1 MEWMRYSVLLCLVSV
16 FQPHQ
21 ASSDKRS
28 LRRITYVLHGS
39 GKAHPAA
46 AAAAGIGRTSVSS
59 FGARHGS
66 SSVSSSSYTLRA
78 QGSAPVLEVNTS
90 YRRTSPQVRTRRMGK
105 ASPHVQQQQQQQ
117 PIVQFHPHQFYQQQH
132 HQQSIRHP
140 VQYQKQQLNGV
151 NVCGGQCCHGW
162 AQAPGSQRCTK
173 PNCTPKCQNG
183 GMCLRPQ
190 LCVCKPGTKGK
201 TCEEMSPSIHPTS
214 NQDTLAQGQPIPQP
228 VPQRTVTQRVLQL
241 PQKISSLGH
250 MSLTVKQKPSMM
262 IPQQSHLMPLPSQP
276 LMMMVQRGQSQQFTF
291 KPKYYNQKFYPGRQ
305 AAEGSLPQTSSGST
319 FQVGNHTGRI
329 KVVFTPTICKV
340 TCTKGKCHNSCQ
352 QGNTTTLISENGHAA
367 DTLTAQNFR
376 VVVCHLPCM
385 NGGQCTSRNKCQCSP
400 NFTGK
405 LCHIPVQ
412 SSNGQ
417 WQHHQQQYQHQQHPG
432 KAPTSSVVHSMHTLP
447 LSVGGKPGLQ
457 MKFPP
462 NIVNIHVKHP
472 PEATVQIHQ
481 VSRVDSSS
489 VSQKVK
495 GVKSNQQQISYSVQN
510 PSVPHVPNS
519 VYTHHQQVRTHQYPR
534 IQSKLGRCF
543 QETAGTQ
550 CGKPLP
556 GLSKQEDCCGTVGT
570 SWGFHKCQ
578 KCPKKPSFPIRGN
591 GQMVECPLGYKQV
604 NATHCQDIN
613 ECQLQGVCPQGECLN
628 THGSYRCTCEPG
640 FVPGPTQ
647 TACVPAFKQI
657 CPGGM
662 GYHVSQTFKKVTV
675 KPGPDVKVHML
686 PDSTIT
692 HPEIKHSEP
701 LPTPAQIPP
710 EQPPKEAFSA
720 IQTPQPEVLI
730 PEVVTTMPE
739 QELEDDKP
747 VVDRGQPQLSPSIT
761 TIQIDSGFPE
771 VVEKTS
777 PPNPVHIAPE
787 VSTSSL
793 THFIASTQV
802 AEIDECSVN
811 PRICGPGQC
820 INLPE
825 GYTCNCSPGYQL
837 NIWKTG
843 CIDVDEC
850 AQVPR
855 PCSNGHC
862 KNTVGSFR
870 CFCHQGFAPDGGIQ
884 CTDVD
889 ECLRPNI
896 CGEGHCI
903 NVVGSYRCQYCDA
916 GYRMNRGQC
925 EDIDECQDSNK
936 CPSGRCINN
945 PGSYEC
951 VSCPDGYTGRNG
963 QCIDVNE
970 CLDRSIC
977 VNGRCSNL
985 EGSYICTCNRGYEP
999 SPDGKLCKDVDECQ
1013 DVILCTN
1020 GQCRNTEASFNC
1032 ECNSGYRLTTTGDQC
1047 EDIDECQENAD
1058 ACQGGVCMNSAGSFT
1073 CTCPSGFQLVD
1084 DVRCQDVNECLSPEL
1099 CAHGDCLN
1107 TEGSFRCICE
1117 QGFTVSSDGQKCED
1131 FDECA
1136 DGTKCHGGTCV
1147 NTDRSYRCECAR
1159 GYRLSPTSETCID
1172 IDECKE
1178 YSSICGSW
1186 RCENAVGSYKCFVDC
1201 PPGHSLEP
1209 AGICADVDECTN
1221 DTVCGSH
1228 GFCENTA
1235 GSFRCLCDQGFQ
1247 DLLDEQG
1254 CVDVN
1259 ECEMISGVCGQ
1270 ALCENVEGSFLCV
1283 CSDDIQEF
1291 DPMTGECRF
1300 PVPPV
1305 LVQTE
1310 EKKECYYNLNDAHF
1324 CDNVLTS
1331 NVTKQE
1337 CCCTLGAGW
1346 GDNCEVFPCPMFGT
1360 PEFAAMCPEGKG
1372 FIPNGD
1378 SAYGISGLNYKDAD
1392 ECVLFGQEICKNG
1405 FCLNTQPSY
1414 ECYCRQGLY
1423 YDPVKLQCLDIDE
1436 CQDAAS
1442 CTNGQCINT
1451 EGSYNCFCTLPMVL
1465 DTSGKH
1471 CIQPSDSGDIDECQ
1485 DPSNCINGQCINT
1498 DGSYNCFCTYPMIL
1512 DSSGKRCI
1520 QPLDSI
1526 EQTDEADVYQDVCW
1540 QDVNSQVVCGS
1551 PLVGQRTTYT
1561 ECCCRYGEA
1570 WGMDCALCPMRNT
1583 DDYARLCNLRVPGRR
1598 QEYGQDGL
1606 TAYQPDYLVPAPEYG
1621 SQQSLRGL
1629 LPSFEDGRHPFES
1642 FEGLQ
1647 AEECGILNG
1656 CENGRCVRVQ
1666 EGYTC
1671 DCYDGY
1677 QLDITKMAC
1686 VDVNECIELNDKMS
1700 LCRNAKCINTD
1711 GSYKC
1716 VCLPGYLPSEQPNYC
1731 ITTEKESKLE

>member
-1 MEWMRYSVLLCLVSV
+1 MEWMRYSVLLWLLSV

-21 ASSDKRS
+21 VCSDKRS
-28 LRRITYVLHGS
+28 FRRITYVLHS
-39 GKAHPAA
+39 GKSHPAA
-46 AAAAGIGRTSVSS
+46 GRGSVST
-59 FGARHGS
+59 FGTRHGS
-66 SSVSSSSYTLRA
+66 SSSSYTVRA
-78 QGSAPVLEVNTS
+78 QGSAPVLEVKTS
-90 YRRTSPQVRTRRMGK
+90 YRRTSPQIRTRRMGK
-105 ASPHVQQQQQQQ
+105 ASPHVQQQQQH
-117 PIVQFHPHQFYQQQH
+117 ITQFHPHQYYQH
-132 HQQSIRHP
+132 QSIRHP

-173 PNCTPKCQNG
+173 PNCSPQCQNG

-201 TCEEMSPSIHPTS
+201 ACEETS
-214 NQDTLAQGQPIPQP
+214 SSTHSTNHQDTVAQAQPIPQQ
-228 VPQRTVTQRVLQL
+228 VPQQTLTQRLVQL
-241 PQKISSLGH
+241 PQKINSLGR

-262 IPQQSHLMPLPSQP
+262 MPQQSHLMPLPSQS
-276 LMMMVQRGQSQQFTF
+276 LMMLMQRGQSQQFTF

-305 AAEGSLPQTSSGST
+305 AAEGSLPQTSSGSP

-412 SSNGQ
+412 PSNGQ
-417 WQHHQQQYQHQQHPG
+417 RQHHQQPG
-432 KAPTSSVVHSMHTLP
+432 KAPTSSVVHSTHTLP
-447 LSVGGKPGLQ
+447 LSVSGKPGLQ

-462 NIVNIHVKHP
+462 NLVNIHVKHP
-472 PEATVQIHQ
+472 PEANVQIHQ
-481 VSRVDSSS
+481 VTRVDSSS
-489 VSQKVK
+489 LEQKVK
-495 GVKSNQQQISYSVQN
+495 GVKSSQQQISYHVPN

-519 VYTHHQQVRTHQYPR
+519 VYNHHQQVRTHHYPR
-534 IQSKLGRCF
+534 TQTKLGRCF

-556 GLSKQEDCCGTVGT
+556 GLLKQEDCCGTVGT

-604 NATHCQDIN
+604 NATHCQDFN
-613 ECQLQGVCPQGECLN
+613 ECQLQGVCPHGECLN
-628 THGSYRCTCEPG
+628 TLGSYRCTCEPG
-640 FVPGPTQ
+640 FVPGPAQ
-647 TACVPAFKQI
+647 SACVPAFKQI

-675 KPGPDVKVHML
+675 KPGPDVKFHKL
-686 PDSTIT
+686 PDSTMT
-692 HPEIKHSEP
+692 HPEIRHSDP
-701 LPTPAQIPP
+701 IPTPAKVPP
-710 EQPPKEAFSA
+710 EQQPFEAFSST
-720 IQTPQPEVLI
+720 QTSQPDVLMPEVA
-730 PEVVTTMPE
+730 TSMPE
-739 QELEDDKP
+739 QELEKDKRI
-747 VVDRGQPQLSPSIT
+747 VESGLPQLSPSIT
-761 TIQIDSGFPE
+761 TIQINSGFPE
-771 VVEKTS
+771 VVEKSS

-825 GYTCNCSPGYQL
+825 GYTCNCNPGYQL
-837 NIWKTG
+837 NILRTG

-855 PCSNGHC
+855 LCSNGHC
-862 KNTVGSFR
+862 RNTVGSFR
-870 CFCHQGFAPDGGIQ
+870 CFCHQGFTSDGGTQ
-884 CTDVD
+884 CSDID

-896 CGEGHCI
+896 CGEGHCL
-903 NVVGSYRCQYCDA
+903 NSVGSYRCQYCDA
-916 GYRMNRGQC
+916 GYRMYRGQC

-945 PGSYEC
+945 PGSYKC

-970 CLDRSIC
+970 CLNRSIC
-977 VNGRCSNL
+977 ANGRCSNL

-1020 GQCRNTEASFNC
+1020 GQCTNTEASFHC
-1032 ECNSGYRLTTTGDQC
+1032 DCNLGYLLTATGDQC
-1047 EDIDECQENAD
+1047 EDIDECQENAG
-1058 ACQGGVCMNSAGSFT
+1058 ACQGGVCINNAGSFT
-1073 CTCPSGFQLVD
+1073 CTCPSGFQLEG
-1084 DVRCQDVNECLSPEL
+1084 DVGCQDVNECQTPEI
-1099 CAHGDCLN
+1099 CTYGDCLN
-1107 TEGSFRCICE
+1107 TEGSFHCICE
-1117 QGFTVSSDGQKCED
+1117 QGFTVSSDGHKCED

-1136 DGTKCHGGTCV
+1136 DGTKCHGGSCV
-1147 NTDRSYRCECAR
+1147 NTDGSYRCECAR
-1159 GYRLSPTSETCID
+1159 GFHLNPTSETCD
-1172 IDECKE
+1172 
-1178 YSSICGSW
+1178 
-1186 RCENAVGSYKCFVDC
+1186 
-1201 PPGHSLEP
+1201 
-1209 AGICADVDECTN
+1209 DVDECSN
-1221 DTVCGSH
+1221 DTACGNH

-1247 DLLDEQG
+1247 DLLDGQG

-1259 ECEMISGVCGQ
+1259 ECEMISGMCGE
-1270 ALCENVEGSFLCV
+1270 ALCENVEGSFLCL
-1283 CSDDIQEF
+1283 CPDDIQEF
-1291 DPMTGECRF
+1291 DPMTGECRS
-1300 PVPPV
+1300 PDPPV
-1305 LVQTE
+1305 LVQTG

-1360 PEFAAMCPEGKG
+1360 SEFAAMCPEGKG

-1378 SAYGISGLNYKDAD
+1378 SAYGISGQNYKDAD

-1405 FCLNTQPSY
+1405 FCLNTQPGY

-1442 CTNGQCINT
+1442 CINGQCINT

-1465 DTSGKH
+1465 DASGKR
-1471 CIQPSDSGDIDECQ
+1471 CTQPLDSDDIDECQ
-1485 DPSNCINGQCINT
+1485 DPSNCIGGQCINT

-1520 QPLDSI
+1520 QPSDTI
-1526 EQTDEADVYQDVCW
+1526 EQTSEEDVCW
-1540 QDVNSQVVCGS
+1540 QAVSSQVVCGS

-1561 ECCCRYGEA
+1561 ECCCMYGEA
-1570 WGMDCALCPMRNT
+1570 WGMDCALCPLRNT
-1583 DDYARLCNLRVPGRR
+1583 DDYARLCNLPVTGRR
-1598 QEYGQDGL
+1598 HEYGQDAL
-1606 TAYQPDYLVPAPEYG
+1606 MAPYQPDYSVSAPEYD
-1621 SQQSLRGL
+1621 SQQSLRGN
-1629 LPSFEDGRHPFES
+1629 LPFFVDGRYPFDS

-1677 QLDITKMAC
+1677 QLDISKLEC

-1716 VCLPGYLPSEQPNYC
+1716 VCLPGYVPSEQPNYC
-1731 ITTEKESKLE
+1731 VTTETEKETKLE

>member
-1 MEWMRYSVLLCLVSV
+1 MEWMRYSVLLWLVSV

-21 ASSDKRS
+21 VCSDKRS
-28 LRRITYVLHGS
+28 LRRITYVLHS
-39 GKAHPAA
+39 GKSHPA
-46 AAAAGIGRTSVSS
+46 GGRTSVST
-59 FGARHGS
+59 FGTRHG
-66 SSVSSSSYTLRA
+66 VSSSSYTVRA
-78 QGSAPVLEVNTS
+78 QGSAPVLEVKTS
-90 YRRTSPQVRTRRMGK
+90 YRRSSPQVRTRRMGK
-105 ASPHVQQQQQQQ
+105 ASPHAQQH
-117 PIVQFHPHQFYQQQH
+117 IAQFHPHQYYQ
-132 HQQSIRHP
+132 QQSIRHP
-140 VQYQKQQLNGV
+140 VQYQKQQLSGV

-173 PNCTPKCQNG
+173 PNCSPQCQNG

-201 TCEEMSPSIHPTS
+201 ACEETS
-214 NQDTLAQGQPIPQP
+214 SSTHSTNNQDTVAQAQPIPQQM
-228 VPQRTVTQRVLQL
+228 PQQTMTQRLVQL
-241 PQKISSLGH
+241 PQKINSLGH

-262 IPQQSHLMPLPSQP
+262 MPQQPHLMPLPSQP
-276 LMMMVQRGQSQQFTF
+276 LMMLVQRGQSQQFTF
-291 KPKYYNQKFYPGRQ
+291 KPKYYNQKFYPGGQ
-305 AAEGSLPQTSSGST
+305 APEGSLPQTSSGPA

-400 NFTGK
+400 SFTGK

-412 SSNGQ
+412 PSNGQ
-417 WQHHQQQYQHQQHPG
+417 RQQYQQPG
-432 KAPTSSVVHSMHTLP
+432 KAPSSPVVHSTHTLP

-462 NIVNIHVKHP
+462 NLVNIHVKHP
-472 PEATVQIHQ
+472 PEANVQIHQ

-489 VSQKVK
+489 LGQKVN
-495 GVKSNQQQISYSVQN
+495 GVKPSQQQITYHAPS

-519 VYTHHQQVRTHQYPR
+519 VYTHHQQVRTHHYPR
-534 IQSKLGRCF
+534 TQTKLGRCF

-570 SWGFHKCQ
+570 SWGFHKCH

-613 ECQLQGVCPQGECLN
+613 ECQLQGVCPHGECLN
-628 THGSYRCTCEPG
+628 TMGSYRCTCEPG
-640 FVPGPTQ
+640 FVPGPAQ
-647 TACVPAFKQI
+647 TACVPENLLIEEKGPCYRFVSAGKQCMHPLSVQLSKQMCCCSVGKAWGTNCEKCPILGTAAFKQI

-675 KPGPDVKVHML
+675 KPGSDVKFHKL
-686 PDSTIT
+686 PDSTMT
-692 HPEIKHSEP
+692 HPEIKHSDP
-701 LPTPAQIPP
+701 IPTPAKVPP
-710 EQPPKEAFSA
+710 EQQPLEAISSTEA
-720 IQTPQPEVLI
+720 PQPEVLV
-730 PEVVTTMPE
+730 PEVATSMPE
-739 QELEDDKP
+739 QELEKDKR
-747 VVDRGQPQLSPSIT
+747 VVESGLPQLSPSIT
-761 TIQIDSGFPE
+761 TIQINSGFPE

-777 PPNPVHIAPE
+777 PPNPVHIAPD

-802 AEIDECSVN
+802 AEIDECSVS

-825 GYTCNCSPGYQL
+825 GYTCNCNPGYQL
-837 NIWKTG
+837 NAVKTA

-850 AQVPR
+850 AQAPH
-855 PCSNGHC
+855 PCTNGHC
-862 KNTVGSFR
+862 KNTIGSFR
-870 CFCHQGFAPDGGIQ
+870 CFCHQGFTSDGGTQ
-884 CTDVD
+884 CSDID
-889 ECLRPNI
+889 ECLRPDI

-903 NVVGSYRCQYCDA
+903 NLVGSYRCQYCDA

-936 CPSGRCINN
+936 CPSERCINN

-951 VSCPDGYTGRNG
+951 VSCPDGYAGRSG

-970 CLDRSIC
+970 CLNRSVC
-977 VNGRCSNL
+977 ANGRCSNL
-985 EGSYICTCNRGYEP
+985 EGAFFCTCNRGYEP
-999 SPDGKLCKDVDECQ
+999 SLDGKLCKDVDECQ
-1013 DVILCTN
+1013 DTILCSN
-1020 GQCRNTEASFNC
+1020 GQCTNTEASFYC
-1032 ECNSGYRLTTTGDQC
+1032 ECNAGYHLAATGDQC
-1047 EDIDECQENAD
+1047 EDIDECQETAD
-1058 ACQGGVCMNSAGSFT
+1058 ACQGGVCVNNAGSFT

-1084 DVRCQDVNECLSPEL
+1084 GVKCQDVNECLTPEL
-1099 CAHGDCLN
+1099 CTHGDCQN
-1107 TEGSFRCICE
+1107 TEGSFYCDC
-1117 QGFTVSSDGQKCED
+1117 QKGFTVSSDGRKCE
-1131 FDECA
+1131 
-1136 DGTKCHGGTCV
+1136 
-1147 NTDRSYRCECAR
+1147 
-1159 GYRLSPTSETCID
+1159 
-1172 IDECKE
+1172 
-1178 YSSICGSW
+1178 
-1186 RCENAVGSYKCFVDC
+1186 
-1201 PPGHSLEP
+1201 
-1209 AGICADVDECTN
+1209 DVDECTN

-1235 GSFRCLCDQGFQ
+1235 GSFQCLCDQGFQ
-1247 DLLDEQG
+1247 DLLEGQG
-1254 CVDVN
+1254 CTDVN
-1259 ECEMISGVCGQ
+1259 ECEMISGVCGE
-1270 ALCENVEGSFLCV
+1270 ALCENVEGSFLCI
-1283 CSDDIQEF
+1283 CPEDIQEF
-1291 DPMTGECRF
+1291 DPMTGECRS
-1300 PVPPV
+1300 PEPPAIE
-1305 LVQTE
+1305 QTE

-1331 NVTKQE
+1331 NVSKQE

-1360 PEFAAMCPEGKG
+1360 PEFTAMCPEGKG

-1378 SAYGISGLNYKDAD
+1378 SAYGISGQNYKDAD

-1405 FCLNTQPSY
+1405 FCLNTQPGY

-1442 CTNGQCINT
+1442 CINGQCINT
-1451 EGSYNCFCTLPMVL
+1451 EGSYNCFCTLPMLL
-1465 DTSGKH
+1465 DASGKR
-1471 CIQPSDSGDIDECQ
+1471 CTQPLDSDDIDECQ
-1485 DPSNCINGQCINT
+1485 DPSNCIDGQCINT

-1520 QPLDSI
+1520 EPPDTI
-1526 EQTDEADVYQDVCW
+1526 EQTSEENVCW
-1540 QDVNSQVVCGS
+1540 QAVSSQVVCGS
-1551 PLVGQRTTYT
+1551 PLVGRRTTYT
-1561 ECCCRYGEA
+1561 ECCCLYGEA
-1570 WGMDCALCPMRNT
+1570 WGMDCALCPLRNT
-1583 DDYARLCNLRVPGRR
+1583 DDYARLCNLPVTGRR
-1598 QEYGQDGL
+1598 HEYGQDAL
-1606 TAYQPDYLVPAPEYG
+1606 MAPYQPDYSVSPSEYD
-1621 SQQSLRGL
+1621 SQQSLRGN
-1629 LPSFEDGRHPFES
+1629 LPFFVDGHYPFDS

-1677 QLDITKMAC
+1677 QLDITKLEC

-1716 VCLPGYLPSEQPNYC
+1716 VCLPGYAPSEQPNYC
-1731 ITTEKESKLE
+1731 VTTETEKETKLE

>member
-1 MEWMRYSVLLCLVSV
+1 MEWMRYSVLLWLLSV

-21 ASSDKRS
+21 VCSDKRS
-28 LRRITYVLHGS
+28 FRRITYVLHS
-39 GKAHPAA
+39 GKSHPAA
-46 AAAAGIGRTSVSS
+46 GRGSVST
-59 FGARHGS
+59 FGTRHGS
-66 SSVSSSSYTLRA
+66 SSSSYTVRA
-78 QGSAPVLEVNTS
+78 QGSAPVLEVKTS
-90 YRRTSPQVRTRRMGK
+90 YRRTSPQIRTRRMGK
-105 ASPHVQQQQQQQ
+105 ASPHVQQQQQH
-117 PIVQFHPHQFYQQQH
+117 ITQFHPHQYYQH
-132 HQQSIRHP
+132 QSIRHP

-173 PNCTPKCQNG
+173 PNCSPQCQNG

-201 TCEEMSPSIHPTS
+201 ACEETS
-214 NQDTLAQGQPIPQP
+214 SSTHSTNHQDTVAQAQPIPQQ
-228 VPQRTVTQRVLQL
+228 VPQQTLTQRLVQL
-241 PQKISSLGH
+241 PQKINSLGR

-262 IPQQSHLMPLPSQP
+262 MPQQSHLMPLPSQS
-276 LMMMVQRGQSQQFTF
+276 LMMLMQRGQSQQFTF

-305 AAEGSLPQTSSGST
+305 AAEGSLPQTSSGSP

-412 SSNGQ
+412 PSNGQ
-417 WQHHQQQYQHQQHPG
+417 RQHHQQPG
-432 KAPTSSVVHSMHTLP
+432 KAPTSSVVHSTHTLP
-447 LSVGGKPGLQ
+447 LSVSGKPGLQ

-462 NIVNIHVKHP
+462 NLVNIHVKHP
-472 PEATVQIHQ
+472 PEANVQIHQ
-481 VSRVDSSS
+481 VTRVDSSS
-489 VSQKVK
+489 LEQKVK
-495 GVKSNQQQISYSVQN
+495 GVKSSQQQISYHVPN

-519 VYTHHQQVRTHQYPR
+519 VYNHHQQVRTHHYPR
-534 IQSKLGRCF
+534 TQTKLGRCF

-556 GLSKQEDCCGTVGT
+556 GLLKQEDCCGTVGT

-604 NATHCQDIN
+604 NATHCQDFN
-613 ECQLQGVCPQGECLN
+613 ECQLQGVCPHGECLN
-628 THGSYRCTCEPG
+628 TLGSYRCTCEPG
-640 FVPGPTQ
+640 FVPGPAQ
-647 TACVPAFKQI
+647 SACVPENLLIEEKGPCYRFVSAGKQCMHPLSVQLSKQMCCCSVGKAWGTNCEKCPILGTAAFKQI

-675 KPGPDVKVHML
+675 KPGPDVKFHKL
-686 PDSTIT
+686 PDSTMT
-692 HPEIKHSEP
+692 HPEIRHSDP
-701 LPTPAQIPP
+701 IPTPAKVPP
-710 EQPPKEAFSA
+710 EQQPFEAFSST
-720 IQTPQPEVLI
+720 QTSQPDVLMPEVA
-730 PEVVTTMPE
+730 TSMPE
-739 QELEDDKP
+739 QELEKDKRI
-747 VVDRGQPQLSPSIT
+747 VESGLPQLSPSIT
-761 TIQIDSGFPE
+761 TIQINSGFPE
-771 VVEKTS
+771 VVEKSS

-825 GYTCNCSPGYQL
+825 GYTCNCNPGYQL
-837 NIWKTG
+837 NILRTG

-855 PCSNGHC
+855 LCSNGHC
-862 KNTVGSFR
+862 RNTVGSFR
-870 CFCHQGFAPDGGIQ
+870 CFCHQGFTSDGGTQ
-884 CTDVD
+884 CSDID

-896 CGEGHCI
+896 CGEGHCL
-903 NVVGSYRCQYCDA
+903 NSVGSYRCQYCDA
-916 GYRMNRGQC
+916 GYRMYRGQC

-945 PGSYEC
+945 PGSYKC

-970 CLDRSIC
+970 CLNRSIC
-977 VNGRCSNL
+977 ANGRCSNL

-1020 GQCRNTEASFNC
+1020 GQCTNTEASFHC
-1032 ECNSGYRLTTTGDQC
+1032 DCNLGYLLTATGDQ
-1047 EDIDECQENAD
+1047 
-1058 ACQGGVCMNSAGSFT
+1058 
-1073 CTCPSGFQLVD
+1073 
-1084 DVRCQDVNECLSPEL
+1084 
-1099 CAHGDCLN
+1099 
-1107 TEGSFRCICE
+1107 
-1117 QGFTVSSDGQKCED
+1117 CED

-1136 DGTKCHGGTCV
+1136 DGTKCHGGSCV
-1147 NTDRSYRCECAR
+1147 NTDGSYRCECAR
-1159 GYRLSPTSETCID
+1159 GFHLNPTSETCD
-1172 IDECKE
+1172 
-1178 YSSICGSW
+1178 
-1186 RCENAVGSYKCFVDC
+1186 
-1201 PPGHSLEP
+1201 
-1209 AGICADVDECTN
+1209 DVDECSN
-1221 DTVCGSH
+1221 DTACGNH

-1247 DLLDEQG
+1247 DLLDGQG

-1259 ECEMISGVCGQ
+1259 ECEMISGMCGE
-1270 ALCENVEGSFLCV
+1270 ALCENVEGSFLCL
-1283 CSDDIQEF
+1283 CPDDIQEF
-1291 DPMTGECRF
+1291 DPMTGECRS
-1300 PVPPV
+1300 PDPPV
-1305 LVQTE
+1305 LVQTG

-1360 PEFAAMCPEGKG
+1360 SEFAAMCPEGKG

-1378 SAYGISGLNYKDAD
+1378 SAYGISGQNYKDAD

-1405 FCLNTQPSY
+1405 FCLNTQPGY

-1442 CTNGQCINT
+1442 CINGQCINT

-1465 DTSGKH
+1465 DASGKR
-1471 CIQPSDSGDIDECQ
+1471 CTQPLDSDDIDECQ
-1485 DPSNCINGQCINT
+1485 DPSNCIGGQCINT

-1520 QPLDSI
+1520 QPSDTI
-1526 EQTDEADVYQDVCW
+1526 EQTSEEDVCW
-1540 QDVNSQVVCGS
+1540 QAVSSQVVCGS

-1561 ECCCRYGEA
+1561 ECCCMYGEA
-1570 WGMDCALCPMRNT
+1570 WGMDCALCPLRNT
-1583 DDYARLCNLRVPGRR
+1583 DDYARLCNLPVTGRR
-1598 QEYGQDGL
+1598 HEYGQDAL
-1606 TAYQPDYLVPAPEYG
+1606 MAPYQPDYSVSAPEYD
-1621 SQQSLRGL
+1621 SQQSLRGN
-1629 LPSFEDGRHPFES
+1629 LPFFVDGRYPFDS

-1677 QLDITKMAC
+1677 QLDISKLEC

-1716 VCLPGYLPSEQPNYC
+1716 VCLPGYVPSEQPNYC
-1731 ITTEKESKLE
+1731 VTTETEKETKLE

>member
-1 MEWMRYSVLLCLVSV
+1 MEWMRYSVLLWLLCA

-21 ASSDKRS
+21 VCPDKRG
-28 LRRITYVLHGS
+28 LRRITYVLHS
-39 GKAHPAA
+39 GKSHPAA
-46 AAAAGIGRTSVSS
+46 GGST
-59 FGARHGS
+59 FGTRHG
-66 SSVSSSSYTLRA
+66 VFSSSSSSTYTVRA
-78 QGSAPVLEVNTS
+78 QGSAPVLEVKTS
-90 YRRTSPQVRTRRMGK
+90 YRRNSPQVRTRRMGK
-105 ASPHVQQQQQQQ
+105 ASSRVQQQQH
-117 PIVQFHPHQFYQQQH
+117 IAQFHPHQYYQ
-132 HQQSIRHP
+132 QQSIRHP
-140 VQYQKQQLNGV
+140 VQYQKQQLRGV
-151 NVCGGQCCHGW
+151 NVCSGQCCHGW

-173 PNCTPKCQNG
+173 PNCSPQCQNG

-201 TCEEMSPSIHPTS
+201 ACEEMTS
-214 NQDTLAQGQPIPQP
+214 STHSTNNQNTVAQAQPIPQRM
-228 VPQRTVTQRVLQL
+228 PQQTLTQRLVQL

-250 MSLTVKQKPSMM
+250 MSLAVKQKPSMM
-262 IPQQSHLMPLPSQP
+262 IPQQSHLMPLQSQP
-276 LMMMVQRGQSQQFTF
+276 LMMLVQRGQTQQFTF
-291 KPKYYNQKFYPGRQ
+291 KPKYHNQKFYPGGQ
-305 AAEGSLPQTSSGST
+305 AAEGSLPQTPSGPS
-319 FQVGNHTGRI
+319 FRVGNHTGRI

-340 TCTKGKCHNSCQ
+340 TCTKGKCHNSCH

-412 SSNGQ
+412 PSNGRR
-417 WQHHQQQYQHQQHPG
+417 QQYQQPG
-432 KAPTSSVVHSMHTLP
+432 KAPASPVVHSTHTLP

-462 NIVNIHVKHP
+462 NLVNIHVKHP
-472 PEATVQIHQ
+472 PEANVQIHQ

-489 VSQKVK
+489 LGQKVN
-495 GVKSNQQQISYSVQN
+495 GVKTNQQQISYRVPN
-510 PSVPHVPNS
+510 PSISHIPNS
-519 VYTHHQQVRTHQYPR
+519 VYTHHQQVRTRHYP
-534 IQSKLGRCF
+534 ITQTKLGRCF
-543 QETAGTQ
+543 QETAGAQ

-604 NATHCQDIN
+604 NATHCQ
-613 ECQLQGVCPQGECLN
+613 
-628 THGSYRCTCEPG
+628 
-640 FVPGPTQ
+640 
-647 TACVPAFKQI
+647 AAFKQI

-662 GYHVSQTFKKVTV
+662 GYHVTQTFKKVTV
-675 KPGPDVKVHML
+675 KPGSDVKFHKP
-686 PDSTIT
+686 PDSTMT
-692 HPEIKHSEP
+692 HPKIKHSDP
-701 LPTPAQIPP
+701 IPTPAKIPL
-710 EQPPKEAFSA
+710 EQQPLEAFSST
-720 IQTPQPEVLI
+720 QRPQPEVLI
-730 PEVVTTMPE
+730 PEVATSMPE
-739 QELEDDKP
+739 QELEKEKH
-747 VVDRGQPQLSPSIT
+747 VVESGLPQLSPSIT
-761 TIQIDSGFPE
+761 TIQINSGFPG

-777 PPNPVHIAPE
+777 PPSPVHIAPD

-825 GYTCNCSPGYQL
+825 GYTCNCDPGYQL
-837 NIWKTG
+837 NAVNTE
-843 CIDVDEC
+843 CTDVDEC
-850 AQVPR
+850 AQAPR

-870 CFCHQGFAPDGGIQ
+870 CFCHRGFTSDGGTQ
-884 CTDVD
+884 CSDID
-889 ECLRPNI
+889 ECLRPNV

-903 NVVGSYRCQYCDA
+903 NLVGSYRCQYCDP
-916 GYRMNRGQC
+916 GHRMNRGQC

-963 QCIDVNE
+963 LCIDINE
-970 CLDRSIC
+970 CLNRSVC
-977 VNGRCSNL
+977 ANGRCSNL
-985 EGSYICTCNRGYEP
+985 DGTYICTCNRGYEP
-999 SPDGKLCKDVDECQ
+999 TPNGKVCKDVDECQ
-1013 DVILCTN
+1013 DAILCSN
-1020 GQCRNTEASFNC
+1020 GQCSNTEASFYC
-1032 ECNSGYRLTTTGDQC
+1032 DCNAGYRLAATGDQC
-1047 EDIDECQENAD
+1047 EDIDECQERAD
-1058 ACQGGVCMNSAGSFT
+1058 VCRGGACSNNAGSFT
-1073 CTCPSGFQLVD
+1073 CTCSDGFQLVD
-1084 DVRCQDVNECLSPEL
+1084 GVRCQDVNECLTPEL
-1099 CAHGDCLN
+1099 CTHGDCLN
-1107 TEGSFRCICE
+1107 TEGSFYCICDK
-1117 QGFTVSSDGQKCED
+1117 GFTVSSDGRKCE
-1131 FDECA
+1131 
-1136 DGTKCHGGTCV
+1136 
-1147 NTDRSYRCECAR
+1147 
-1159 GYRLSPTSETCID
+1159 
-1172 IDECKE
+1172 
-1178 YSSICGSW
+1178 
-1186 RCENAVGSYKCFVDC
+1186 
-1201 PPGHSLEP
+1201 
-1209 AGICADVDECTN
+1209 DVDECTN

-1235 GSFRCLCDQGFQ
+1235 GAFQCLCDQGFQ
-1247 DLLDEQG
+1247 DLLEGKG
-1254 CVDVN
+1254 CEDVN
-1259 ECEMISGVCGQ
+1259 ECEMINGVCGE
-1270 ALCENVEGSFLCV
+1270 ALCENVEGSFLCI
-1283 CSDDIQEF
+1283 CPDDIQEF
-1291 DPMTGECRF
+1291 DPMTGECRS
-1300 PVPPV
+1300 PEPPV
-1305 LVQTE
+1305 LEQTE

-1346 GDNCEVFPCPMFGT
+1346 GDNCEVFPCPVFGT
-1360 PEFAAMCPEGKG
+1360 PEFAALCPEGKG
-1372 FIPNGD
+1372 LIPNGD
-1378 SAYGISGLNYKDAD
+1378 SAFGISGHNYKDAD

-1405 FCLNTQPSY
+1405 FCLNTQPGY

-1442 CTNGQCINT
+1442 CINGQCINT
-1451 EGSYNCFCTLPMVL
+1451 EGSYNCFCTHPLVL
-1465 DTSGKH
+1465 DASGKRCTQH
-1471 CIQPSDSGDIDECQ
+1471 LDSDDIDECQ
-1485 DPSNCINGQCINT
+1485 DPSNCIGGQCINT
-1498 DGSYNCFCTYPMIL
+1498 DSSYNCFCTYPMIL

-1520 QPLDSI
+1520 EPPDTI
-1526 EQTDEADVYQDVCW
+1526 EQTIEEDVCW
-1540 QDVNSQVVCGS
+1540 QTVSSQIVCGL
-1551 PLVGQRTTYT
+1551 PLVGRRTTYT
-1561 ECCCRYGEA
+1561 ECCCMYGEA
-1570 WGMDCALCPMRNT
+1570 WGMDCALCPLRNT
-1583 DDYARLCNLRVPGRR
+1583 DDYARLCNLPVPGRR
-1598 QEYGQDGL
+1598 HEYGQDAL
-1606 TAYQPDYLVPAPEYG
+1606 LPPYQPDYSVPSSEYD
-1621 SQQSLRGL
+1621 SRQSLRGNQ
-1629 LPSFEDGRHPFES
+1629 PFFVDGRYPFDS

-1677 QLDITKMAC
+1677 QLDIAKLEC

-1716 VCLPGYLPSEQPNYC
+1716 VCLPGYAPSEQPNYC
-1731 ITTEKESKLE
+1731 VTAETEKEAKLE

>member
-1 MEWMRYSVLLCLVSV
+1 MEWMRYSVLLWLVSV

-21 ASSDKRS
+21 AWADKRS
-28 LRRITYVLHGS
+28 LRRITYVLHPGQPQ
-39 GKAHPAA
+39 PAA
-46 AAAAGIGRTSVSS
+46 GGSSSTIGRTSVSS
-59 FGARHGS
+59 FGTRHG
-66 SSVSSSSYTLRA
+66 SSYTLRA
-78 QGSAPVLEVNTS
+78 QGSAPVLEVKTS
-90 YRRTSPQVRTRRMGK
+90 YHRTSPQVRTRRMGK
-105 ASPHVQQQQQQQ
+105 TSHQHHLQQQ
-117 PIVQFHPHQFYQQQH
+117 PIAQFHPHQFYQQH
-132 HQQSIRHP
+132 HSKPHQQQSIRHP
-140 VQYQKQQLNGV
+140 MQYQKPQLNGV

-173 PNCTPKCQNG
+173 PNCSPQCRNG

-190 LCVCKPGTKGK
+190 FCVCKPGNKGK
-201 TCEEMSPSIHPTS
+201 ACEQTSTGTHSSS
-214 NQDTLAQGQPIPQP
+214 NQDTLAQAQPIPQQ
-228 VPQRTVTQRVLQL
+228 VPQQTLTQRVLQL
-241 PQKISSLGH
+241 PQKINSLSQ
-250 MSLTVKQKPSMM
+250 MSLTVKQKPSIMM
-262 IPQQSHLMPLPSQP
+262 PQQSHLMPLPSQP

-291 KPKYYNQKFYPGRQ
+291 KPKYYNQKFYPGGQ

-400 NFTGK
+400 SFTGK

-412 SSNGQ
+412 SPNGQ
-417 WQHHQQQYQHQQHPG
+417 WQQQQYQQAG
-432 KAPTSSVVHSMHTLP
+432 KALTSSVVHSTHTLP

-489 VSQKVK
+489 LGQKVK
-495 GVKSNQQQISYSVQN
+495 GVKSNQQQISYHAQS

-519 VYTHHQQVRTHQYPR
+519 VYTHHQQTRTHQYPR

-613 ECQLQGVCPQGECLN
+613 ECQLQGVCPHGECLN
-628 THGSYRCTCEPG
+628 TLGSYRCTCEPG
-640 FVPGPTQ
+640 STQ

-675 KPGPDVKVHML
+675 KPGHEKGRVR
-686 PDSTIT
+686 PDSPIT

-701 LPTPAQIPP
+701 IPTPAQVPP
-710 EQPPKEAFSA
+710 EPQPVEAFSS

-730 PEVVTTMPE
+730 PEVGTTMPE
-739 QELEDDKP
+739 QELEKDKP
-747 VVDRGQPQLSPSIT
+747 IVESGLPQLSPSIT
-761 TIQIDSGFPE
+761 TIQINSDFPE
-771 VVEKTS
+771 VVEKAS

-811 PRICGPGQC
+811 PRICGAGQC

-825 GYTCNCSPGYQL
+825 GYTCNCNPGYYL
-837 NIWKTG
+837 NSWQTG

-850 AQVPR
+850 AQVTR

-862 KNTVGSFR
+862 KNTIGSFR
-870 CFCHQGFAPDGGIQ
+870 CFCHQGFTSDGGTG
-884 CTDVD
+884 CTDID

-903 NVVGSYRCQYCDA
+903 NLVGSYRCQYCDA

-963 QCIDVNE
+963 QCIDINE
-970 CLDRSIC
+970 CLDRSVC
-977 VNGRCSNL
+977 ANGRCSNL
-985 EGSYICTCNRGYEP
+985 EGAYICSCHRGYEP
-999 SPDGKLCKDVDECQ
+999 SLDGRLCKDVDECQ

-1020 GQCRNTEASFNC
+1020 GQCRNTEASFYC
-1032 ECNSGYRLTTTGDQC
+1032 ECNSGHRLAATGDQC

-1058 ACQGGVCMNSAGSFT
+1058 ACWGGVCTNSAGSFT

-1084 DVRCQDVNECLSPEL
+1084 DARCQDVNECLTPEL

-1107 TEGSFRCICE
+1107 TEGSFYCICE
-1117 QGFTVSSDGQKCED
+1117 QGFTISSDGHNCED

-1136 DGTKCHGGTCV
+1136 DGTKCHGGSCV
-1147 NTDRSYRCECAR
+1147 NTDGSYRCECAR
-1159 GYRLSPTSETCID
+1159 GFRLSPTSETCID

-1178 YSSICGSW
+1178 YSNICGSW
-1186 RCENAVGSYKCFVDC
+1186 RCENAVGSYKCSVDC
-1201 PPGHSLEP
+1201 PAGYSLEA
-1209 AGICADVDECTN
+1209 AGICVDVDECTN

-1247 DLLDEQG
+1247 DLLDGQG
-1254 CVDVN
+1254 CEDVN
-1259 ECEMISGVCGQ
+1259 ECEMISGVCAD
-1270 ALCENVEGSFLCV
+1270 ALCENIEGSFLCV

-1300 PVPPV
+1300 PEPPV
-1305 LVQTE
+1305 LGETE

-1360 PEFAAMCPEGKG
+1360 PEFAALCPEGKG

-1378 SAYGISGLNYKDAD
+1378 SAYGISGHNYRDAD

-1405 FCLNTQPSY
+1405 FCLNTQPSF

-1442 CTNGQCINT
+1442 CINGQCFNT
-1451 EGSYNCFCTLPMVL
+1451 EGSYNCFCTLPMTL
-1465 DTSGKH
+1465 DSSGKR
-1471 CIQPSDSGDIDECQ
+1471 CSQPLDSGDIDECQ

-1520 QPLDSI
+1520 EPPDTI
-1526 EQTDEADVYQDVCW
+1526 DQTNEADVCW
-1540 QDVNSQVVCGS
+1540 QAVNSQFMCGS
-1551 PLVGQRTTYT
+1551 PLVGRRTTYT
-1561 ECCCRYGEA
+1561 ECCCMYGEA
-1570 WGMDCALCPMRNT
+1570 WGMDCALCPLRNT
-1583 DDYARLCNLRVPGRR
+1583 DDYARLCNLPVIGRR
-1598 QEYGQDGL
+1598 QEYGQDAL
-1606 TAYQPDYLVPAPEYG
+1606 TAYQPDYSVAAPEYD
-1621 SQQSLRGL
+1621 SQQSLREH
-1629 LPSFEDGRHPFES
+1629 PPFFVDGPYPFES

-1647 AEECGILNG
+1647 AEECAILNG

-1677 QLDITKMAC
+1677 QLDITKLEC

-1716 VCLPGYLPSEQPNYC
+1716 VCLLGYVPSEQPNYC
-1731 ITTEKESKLE
+1731 VTTETEKESKLE

>member
-1 MEWMRYSVLLCLVSV
+1 MEWMRYSVLLWLLSV

-21 ASSDKRS
+21 VCSDKRS
-28 LRRITYVLHGS
+28 FRRITYVLHS
-39 GKAHPAA
+39 GKSHPAA
-46 AAAAGIGRTSVSS
+46 GRGSVST
-59 FGARHGS
+59 FGTRHGS
-66 SSVSSSSYTLRA
+66 SSSSYTVRA
-78 QGSAPVLEVNTS
+78 QGSAPVLEVKTS
-90 YRRTSPQVRTRRMGK
+90 YRRTSPQIRTRRMGK
-105 ASPHVQQQQQQQ
+105 ASPHVQQQQQH
-117 PIVQFHPHQFYQQQH
+117 ITQFHPHQYYQH
-132 HQQSIRHP
+132 QSIRHP

-173 PNCTPKCQNG
+173 PNCSPQCQNG

-201 TCEEMSPSIHPTS
+201 ACEETS
-214 NQDTLAQGQPIPQP
+214 SSTHSTNHQDTVAQAQPIPQQ
-228 VPQRTVTQRVLQL
+228 VPQQTLTQRLVQL
-241 PQKISSLGH
+241 PQKINSLGR

-262 IPQQSHLMPLPSQP
+262 MPQQSHLMPLPSQS
-276 LMMMVQRGQSQQFTF
+276 LMMLMQRGQSQQFTF

-305 AAEGSLPQTSSGST
+305 AAEGSLPQTSSGSP

-412 SSNGQ
+412 PSNGQ
-417 WQHHQQQYQHQQHPG
+417 RQHHQQPG
-432 KAPTSSVVHSMHTLP
+432 KAPTSSVVHSTHTLP
-447 LSVGGKPGLQ
+447 LSVSGKPGLQ

-462 NIVNIHVKHP
+462 NLVNIHVKHP
-472 PEATVQIHQ
+472 PEANVQIHQ
-481 VSRVDSSS
+481 VTRVDSSS
-489 VSQKVK
+489 LEQKVK
-495 GVKSNQQQISYSVQN
+495 GVKSSQQQISYHVPN

-519 VYTHHQQVRTHQYPR
+519 VYNHHQQVRTHHYPR
-534 IQSKLGRCF
+534 TQTKLGRCF

-556 GLSKQEDCCGTVGT
+556 GLLKQEDCCGTVGT

-604 NATHCQDIN
+604 NATHCQ
-613 ECQLQGVCPQGECLN
+613 
-628 THGSYRCTCEPG
+628 
-640 FVPGPTQ
+640 
-647 TACVPAFKQI
+647 AAFKQI

-675 KPGPDVKVHML
+675 KPGPDVKFHKL
-686 PDSTIT
+686 PDSTMT
-692 HPEIKHSEP
+692 HPEIRHSDP
-701 LPTPAQIPP
+701 IPTPAKVPP
-710 EQPPKEAFSA
+710 EQQPFEAFSST
-720 IQTPQPEVLI
+720 QTSQPDVLMPEVA
-730 PEVVTTMPE
+730 TSMPE
-739 QELEDDKP
+739 QELEKDKRI
-747 VVDRGQPQLSPSIT
+747 VESGLPQLSPSIT
-761 TIQIDSGFPE
+761 TIQINSGFPE
-771 VVEKTS
+771 VVEKSS

-825 GYTCNCSPGYQL
+825 GYTCNCNPGYQL
-837 NIWKTG
+837 NILRTG

-855 PCSNGHC
+855 LCSNGHC
-862 KNTVGSFR
+862 RNTVGSFR
-870 CFCHQGFAPDGGIQ
+870 CFCHQGFTSDGGTQ
-884 CTDVD
+884 CSDID

-896 CGEGHCI
+896 CGEGHCL
-903 NVVGSYRCQYCDA
+903 NSVGSYRCQYCDA
-916 GYRMNRGQC
+916 GYRMYRGQC

-945 PGSYEC
+945 PGSYKC

-970 CLDRSIC
+970 CLNRSIC
-977 VNGRCSNL
+977 ANGRCSNL

-1020 GQCRNTEASFNC
+1020 GQCTNTEASFHC
-1032 ECNSGYRLTTTGDQC
+1032 DCNLGYLLTATGDQC
-1047 EDIDECQENAD
+1047 EDIDECQENAG
-1058 ACQGGVCMNSAGSFT
+1058 ACQGGVCINNAGSFT
-1073 CTCPSGFQLVD
+1073 CTCPSGFQLEG
-1084 DVRCQDVNECLSPEL
+1084 DVGCQDVNECQTPEI
-1099 CAHGDCLN
+1099 CTYGDCLN
-1107 TEGSFRCICE
+1107 TEGSFHCICE
-1117 QGFTVSSDGQKCED
+1117 QGFTVSSDGHKCED

-1136 DGTKCHGGTCV
+1136 DGTKCHGGSCV
-1147 NTDRSYRCECAR
+1147 NTDGSYRCECAR
-1159 GYRLSPTSETCID
+1159 GFHLNPTSETCD
-1172 IDECKE
+1172 
-1178 YSSICGSW
+1178 
-1186 RCENAVGSYKCFVDC
+1186 
-1201 PPGHSLEP
+1201 
-1209 AGICADVDECTN
+1209 DVDECSN
-1221 DTVCGSH
+1221 DTACGNH

-1247 DLLDEQG
+1247 DLLDGQG

-1259 ECEMISGVCGQ
+1259 ECEMISGMCGE
-1270 ALCENVEGSFLCV
+1270 ALCENVEGSFLCL
-1283 CSDDIQEF
+1283 CPDDIQEF
-1291 DPMTGECRF
+1291 DPMTGECRS
-1300 PVPPV
+1300 PDPPV
-1305 LVQTE
+1305 LVQTG

-1360 PEFAAMCPEGKG
+1360 SEFAAMCPEGKG

-1378 SAYGISGLNYKDAD
+1378 SAYGISGQNYKDAD

-1405 FCLNTQPSY
+1405 FCLNTQPGY

-1442 CTNGQCINT
+1442 CINGQCINT

-1465 DTSGKH
+1465 DASGKR
-1471 CIQPSDSGDIDECQ
+1471 CTQPLDSDDIDECQ
-1485 DPSNCINGQCINT
+1485 DPSNCIGGQCINT

-1520 QPLDSI
+1520 QPSDTI
-1526 EQTDEADVYQDVCW
+1526 EQTSEEDVCW
-1540 QDVNSQVVCGS
+1540 QAVSSQVVCGS

-1561 ECCCRYGEA
+1561 ECCCMYGEA
-1570 WGMDCALCPMRNT
+1570 WGMDCALCPLRNT
-1583 DDYARLCNLRVPGRR
+1583 DDYARLCNLPVTGRR
-1598 QEYGQDGL
+1598 HEYGQDAL
-1606 TAYQPDYLVPAPEYG
+1606 MAPYQPDYSVSAPEYD
-1621 SQQSLRGL
+1621 SQQSLRGN
-1629 LPSFEDGRHPFES
+1629 LPFFVDGRYPFDS

-1677 QLDITKMAC
+1677 QLDISKLEC

-1716 VCLPGYLPSEQPNYC
+1716 VCLPGYVPSEQPNYC
-1731 ITTEKESKLE
+1731 VTTETEKETKLE

>member
-1 MEWMRYSVLLCLVSV
+1 MEWMRYSVLLWLVSV

-21 ASSDKRS
+21 VCSDKRS
-28 LRRITYVLHGS
+28 LRRITYVLHP
-39 GKAHPAA
+39 GKSHPA
-46 AAAAGIGRTSVSS
+46 GGRTSVST
-59 FGARHGS
+59 FGTRHGVS
-66 SSVSSSSYTLRA
+66 SSSSYTVRA
-78 QGSAPVLEVNTS
+78 QGSAPVLEVKTS
-90 YRRTSPQVRTRRMGK
+90 YRRSSPQVRTRRMGK
-105 ASPHVQQQQQQQ
+105 ASPHAQQH
-117 PIVQFHPHQFYQQQH
+117 IAQFHPHQYYQ
-132 HQQSIRHP
+132 QQSIRHP
-140 VQYQKQQLNGV
+140 VQYQKQQLSGV

-173 PNCTPKCQNG
+173 PNCSPQCQNG

-201 TCEEMSPSIHPTS
+201 ACEETS
-214 NQDTLAQGQPIPQP
+214 SSTHSTNNQDTVAPAQPIPQQM
-228 VPQRTVTQRVLQL
+228 PQHTVTQRLVQL
-241 PQKISSLGH
+241 PQKINSLGH

-262 IPQQSHLMPLPSQP
+262 MPQQSHLMPLPSQP
-276 LMMMVQRGQSQQFTF
+276 LMMLVQRGQSQQFTF
-291 KPKYYNQKFYPGRQ
+291 KPKYYNQKFYPGGQ
-305 AAEGSLPQTSSGST
+305 APEGSLPQTASGPT

-400 NFTGK
+400 SFTGK

-412 SSNGQ
+412 PSNGQ
-417 WQHHQQQYQHQQHPG
+417 RQQYQQPG
-432 KAPTSSVVHSMHTLP
+432 KAPSSPVVHSTHTLP

-462 NIVNIHVKHP
+462 NLVNIHVKHP
-472 PEATVQIHQ
+472 PEANVQIHQ

-489 VSQKVK
+489 LGQKVN
-495 GVKSNQQQISYSVQN
+495 GVKPNQQQITYHAPS

-519 VYTHHQQVRTHQYPR
+519 VYTHHQQVRTHHYPR
-534 IQSKLGRCF
+534 TQTKLGRCF

-570 SWGFHKCQ
+570 SWGFHKCH

-604 NATHCQDIN
+604 NATHCQAENLLI
-613 ECQLQGVCPQGECLN
+613 EEKGPCYRFVSAGKQCMHPLSVQLSKQMCCCSVGKAWGTNCEKCPILG
-628 THGSYRCTCEPG
+628 
-640 FVPGPTQ
+640 
-647 TACVPAFKQI
+647 TAAFKQI

-675 KPGPDVKVHML
+675 KPGSDVKFHKL
-686 PDSTIT
+686 PDSTMT
-692 HPEIKHSEP
+692 HPEIKHSDP
-701 LPTPAQIPP
+701 IPTPAKVPP
-710 EQPPKEAFSA
+710 EQQPLEAISSTE
-720 IQTPQPEVLI
+720 TPQPEVLV
-730 PEVVTTMPE
+730 PEVATSMPE
-739 QELEDDKP
+739 QELEKDKR
-747 VVDRGQPQLSPSIT
+747 VMESGLPQLSPSIT
-761 TIQIDSGFPE
+761 TIQINSGFPE

-777 PPNPVHIAPE
+777 PPNPVHIAPD

-802 AEIDECSVN
+802 AEIDECSVS

-825 GYTCNCSPGYQL
+825 GYTCNCNPGYQL
-837 NIWKTG
+837 NALKTG

-850 AQVPR
+850 AQAPR

-862 KNTVGSFR
+862 KNTIGSFR
-870 CFCHQGFAPDGGIQ
+870 CLCHQGFTSDGGTQ
-884 CTDVD
+884 CSDID

-896 CGEGHCI
+896 CGEGHCV
-903 NVVGSYRCQYCDA
+903 NLVGSYRCQYCDA

-936 CPSGRCINN
+936 CPSERCINN

-951 VSCPDGYTGRNG
+951 VSCPDGYAGRNG

-970 CLDRSIC
+970 CLNGSVC
-977 VNGRCSNL
+977 ANGRCSNL
-985 EGSYICTCNRGYEP
+985 EGAYVCTCNRGYEP

-1013 DVILCTN
+1013 DAILCSN
-1020 GQCRNTEASFNC
+1020 GQCTNTEASFYC
-1032 ECNSGYRLTTTGDQC
+1032 ECNAGYRLAATGDQC
-1047 EDIDECQENAD
+1047 EDIDECQETAD
-1058 ACQGGVCMNSAGSFT
+1058 ACQGGVCVNNAGSFT

-1084 DVRCQDVNECLSPEL
+1084 GVKCQDVNECLTPEL
-1099 CAHGDCLN
+1099 CTHGDCQN
-1107 TEGSFRCICE
+1107 TEGSFYCDC
-1117 QGFTVSSDGQKCED
+1117 QKGFTVSSDGHKCE
-1131 FDECA
+1131 
-1136 DGTKCHGGTCV
+1136 
-1147 NTDRSYRCECAR
+1147 
-1159 GYRLSPTSETCID
+1159 
-1172 IDECKE
+1172 
-1178 YSSICGSW
+1178 
-1186 RCENAVGSYKCFVDC
+1186 
-1201 PPGHSLEP
+1201 
-1209 AGICADVDECTN
+1209 DVDECTN

-1235 GSFRCLCDQGFQ
+1235 GSFQCLCDQGFQ
-1247 DLLDEQG
+1247 DLLEGQG
-1254 CVDVN
+1254 CTDVN
-1259 ECEMISGVCGQ
+1259 ECEMISGVCGE
-1270 ALCENVEGSFLCV
+1270 ALCENVEGSFLCI
-1283 CSDDIQEF
+1283 CPEDIQEF
-1291 DPMTGECRF
+1291 DPMTGECRS
-1300 PVPPV
+1300 PEPPA
-1305 LVQTE
+1305 LEQTE

-1360 PEFAAMCPEGKG
+1360 PEFTAMCPEGKG

-1378 SAYGISGLNYKDAD
+1378 SAYGISGQNYKDAD

-1405 FCLNTQPSY
+1405 FCLNTQPGY

-1442 CTNGQCINT
+1442 CINGQCINT
-1451 EGSYNCFCTLPMVL
+1451 EGSYNCFCTLPMLL
-1465 DTSGKH
+1465 DASGKR
-1471 CIQPSDSGDIDECQ
+1471 CTQPLDSDDIDECQ
-1485 DPSNCINGQCINT
+1485 DPSNCIDGQCINT

-1520 QPLDSI
+1520 EPPDTI
-1526 EQTDEADVYQDVCW
+1526 EQTDEENVCW
-1540 QDVNSQVVCGS
+1540 QAVSSQVVCGS
-1551 PLVGQRTTYT
+1551 PLVGRRTTYT
-1561 ECCCRYGEA
+1561 ECCCMYGEA
-1570 WGMDCALCPMRNT
+1570 WGMDCALCPLRNT
-1583 DDYARLCNLRVPGRR
+1583 DDYARLCNLPVTGRR
-1598 QEYGQDGL
+1598 HEYGQDAL
-1606 TAYQPDYLVPAPEYG
+1606 MAPYQPDYSVSPSEYD
-1621 SQQSLRGL
+1621 SQQSLRGN
-1629 LPSFEDGRHPFES
+1629 LPFFVDGHYPFDS

-1677 QLDITKMAC
+1677 QLDITKLEC

-1716 VCLPGYLPSEQPNYC
+1716 VCLPGYAPSEQPNYC
-1731 ITTEKESKLE
+1731 VTTETEKETKLE

>member
-1 MEWMRYSVLLCLVSV
+1 MEWMRYSVLLWLLSV

-21 ASSDKRS
+21 VCSDKRS
-28 LRRITYVLHGS
+28 FRRITYVLHS
-39 GKAHPAA
+39 GKSHPAA
-46 AAAAGIGRTSVSS
+46 GRGSVST
-59 FGARHGS
+59 FGTRHGS
-66 SSVSSSSYTLRA
+66 SSSSYTVRA
-78 QGSAPVLEVNTS
+78 QGSAPVLEVKTS
-90 YRRTSPQVRTRRMGK
+90 YRRTSPQIRTRRMGK
-105 ASPHVQQQQQQQ
+105 ASPHVQQQQQH
-117 PIVQFHPHQFYQQQH
+117 ITQFHPHQYYQH
-132 HQQSIRHP
+132 QSIRHP

-173 PNCTPKCQNG
+173 PNCSPQCQNG

-201 TCEEMSPSIHPTS
+201 ACEETS
-214 NQDTLAQGQPIPQP
+214 SSTHSTNHQDTVAQAQPIPQQ
-228 VPQRTVTQRVLQL
+228 VPQQTLTQRLVQL
-241 PQKISSLGH
+241 PQKINSLGR

-262 IPQQSHLMPLPSQP
+262 MPQQSHLMPLPSQS
-276 LMMMVQRGQSQQFTF
+276 LMMLMQRGQSQQFTF

-305 AAEGSLPQTSSGST
+305 AAEGSLPQTSSGSP

-412 SSNGQ
+412 PSNGQ
-417 WQHHQQQYQHQQHPG
+417 RQHHQQPG
-432 KAPTSSVVHSMHTLP
+432 KAPTSSVVHSTHTLP
-447 LSVGGKPGLQ
+447 LSVSGKPGLQ

-462 NIVNIHVKHP
+462 NLVNIHVKHP
-472 PEATVQIHQ
+472 PEANVQIHQ
-481 VSRVDSSS
+481 VTRVDSSS
-489 VSQKVK
+489 LEQKVK
-495 GVKSNQQQISYSVQN
+495 GVKSSQQQISYHVPN

-519 VYTHHQQVRTHQYPR
+519 VYNHHQQVRTHHYPR
-534 IQSKLGRCF
+534 TQTKLGRCF

-556 GLSKQEDCCGTVGT
+556 GLLKQEDCCGTVGT

-604 NATHCQDIN
+604 NATHCQAENLLI
-613 ECQLQGVCPQGECLN
+613 EEKGPCYRFVSAGKQCMHPLSVQLSKQMCCCSVGKAWGTNCEKCPILG
-628 THGSYRCTCEPG
+628 
-640 FVPGPTQ
+640 
-647 TACVPAFKQI
+647 TAAFKQI

-675 KPGPDVKVHML
+675 KPGPDVKFHKL
-686 PDSTIT
+686 PDSTMT
-692 HPEIKHSEP
+692 HPEIRHSDP
-701 LPTPAQIPP
+701 IPTPAKVPP
-710 EQPPKEAFSA
+710 EQQPFEAFSST
-720 IQTPQPEVLI
+720 QTSQPDVLMPEVA
-730 PEVVTTMPE
+730 TSMPE
-739 QELEDDKP
+739 QELEKDKRI
-747 VVDRGQPQLSPSIT
+747 VESGLPQLSPSIT
-761 TIQIDSGFPE
+761 TIQINSGFPE
-771 VVEKTS
+771 VVEKSS

-825 GYTCNCSPGYQL
+825 GYTCNCNPGYQL
-837 NIWKTG
+837 NILRTG

-855 PCSNGHC
+855 LCSNGHC
-862 KNTVGSFR
+862 RNTVGSFR
-870 CFCHQGFAPDGGIQ
+870 CFCHQGFTSDGGTQ
-884 CTDVD
+884 CSDID

-896 CGEGHCI
+896 CGEGHCL
-903 NVVGSYRCQYCDA
+903 NSVGSYRCQYCDA
-916 GYRMNRGQC
+916 GYRMYRGQC

-945 PGSYEC
+945 PGSYKC

-970 CLDRSIC
+970 CLNRSIC
-977 VNGRCSNL
+977 ANGRCSNL

-1020 GQCRNTEASFNC
+1020 GQCTNTEASFHC
-1032 ECNSGYRLTTTGDQC
+1032 DCNLGYLLTATGDQC
-1047 EDIDECQENAD
+1047 EDIDECQENAG
-1058 ACQGGVCMNSAGSFT
+1058 ACQGGVCINNAGSFT
-1073 CTCPSGFQLVD
+1073 CTCPSGFQLEG
-1084 DVRCQDVNECLSPEL
+1084 DVGCQDVNECQTPEI
-1099 CAHGDCLN
+1099 CTYGDCLN
-1107 TEGSFRCICE
+1107 TEGSFHCICE
-1117 QGFTVSSDGQKCED
+1117 QGFTVSSDGHKCED

-1136 DGTKCHGGTCV
+1136 DGTKCHGGSCV
-1147 NTDRSYRCECAR
+1147 NTDGSYRCECAR
-1159 GYRLSPTSETCID
+1159 GFHLNPTSETCD
-1172 IDECKE
+1172 
-1178 YSSICGSW
+1178 
-1186 RCENAVGSYKCFVDC
+1186 
-1201 PPGHSLEP
+1201 
-1209 AGICADVDECTN
+1209 DVDECSN
-1221 DTVCGSH
+1221 DTACGNH

-1247 DLLDEQG
+1247 DLLDGQG

-1259 ECEMISGVCGQ
+1259 ECEMISGMCGE
-1270 ALCENVEGSFLCV
+1270 ALCENVEGSFLCL
-1283 CSDDIQEF
+1283 CPDDIQEF
-1291 DPMTGECRF
+1291 DPMTGECRS
-1300 PVPPV
+1300 PDPPV
-1305 LVQTE
+1305 LVQTG

-1360 PEFAAMCPEGKG
+1360 SEFAAMCPEGKG

-1378 SAYGISGLNYKDAD
+1378 SAYGISGQNYKDAD

-1405 FCLNTQPSY
+1405 FCLNTQPGY

-1442 CTNGQCINT
+1442 CINGQCINT

-1465 DTSGKH
+1465 DASGKR
-1471 CIQPSDSGDIDECQ
+1471 CTQPLDSDDIDECQ
-1485 DPSNCINGQCINT
+1485 DPSNCIGGQCINT

-1520 QPLDSI
+1520 QPSDTI
-1526 EQTDEADVYQDVCW
+1526 EQTSEEDVCW
-1540 QDVNSQVVCGS
+1540 QAVSSQVVCGS

-1561 ECCCRYGEA
+1561 ECCCMYGEA
-1570 WGMDCALCPMRNT
+1570 WGMDCALCPLRNT
-1583 DDYARLCNLRVPGRR
+1583 DDYARLCNLPVTGRR
-1598 QEYGQDGL
+1598 HEYGQDAL
-1606 TAYQPDYLVPAPEYG
+1606 MAPYQPDYSVSAPEYD
-1621 SQQSLRGL
+1621 SQQSLRGN
-1629 LPSFEDGRHPFES
+1629 LPFFVDGRYPFDS

-1677 QLDITKMAC
+1677 QLDISKLEC

-1716 VCLPGYLPSEQPNYC
+1716 VCLPGYVPSEQPNYC
-1731 ITTEKESKLE
+1731 VTTETEKETKLE